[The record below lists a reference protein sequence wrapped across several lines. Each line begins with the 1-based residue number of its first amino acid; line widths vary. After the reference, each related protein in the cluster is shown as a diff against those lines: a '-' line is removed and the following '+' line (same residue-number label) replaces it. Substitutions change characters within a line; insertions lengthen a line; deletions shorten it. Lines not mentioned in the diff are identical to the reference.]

1 MKKQNLNIFK
11 QLENTFTS
19 LQQINDEIITNIFYP
34 NKKGLN
40 KIYCNNVTNPYIIDY
55 LNNRFKD
62 SSSIEETIKRIKLHI
77 EEKPLCPT
85 CGKPVNFIGKPSKLF
100 TTYCS
105 NKCAGKS
112 PSVIKKKQHSDKL
125 KNNGELGWV
134 ISNKNKNKIENRK
147 HTLLEKYGTTN
158 VHSIEEIHEKAKQ
171 TSIEHYGTPY
181 PMQNPEYAEK
191 HWDTVIKNNPD
202 GHWTSKP
209 EKQLKTF
216 LMSLYPDLKWQY
228 RDELYRYKQPNNN
241 HRFLSDFY
249 IPCKDLFIEYQGY
262 YTHHTHPF
270 DPNNQEDIEYLKTLE
285 EKRKNKDLRNQQQ
298 NIRTSYNG
306 WDMYIKTWTVNDP
319 LKRKVAHD
327 KILNLLEIW
336 PTWSNEKII
345 NEINKFPNIK

>member
-1 MKKQNLNIFK
+1 M
-11 QLENTFTS
+11 
-19 LQQINDEIITNIFYP
+19 
-34 NKKGLN
+34 
-40 KIYCNNVTNPYIIDY
+40 
-55 LNNRFKD
+55 
-62 SSSIEETIKRIKLHI
+62 
-77 EEKPLCPT
+77 
-85 CGKPVNFIGKPSKLF
+85 F
-100 TTYCS
+100 TTYCC
-105 NKCAGKS
+105 NQCAGKS
-112 PSVIKKKQHSDKL
+112 PSVIEKKQYSDKL

-134 ISNKNKNKIENRK
+134 ISNKNITKIENRK
-147 HTLLEKYGTTN
+147 QTLLQKYGTTN
-158 VHSIEEIHEKAKQ
+158 VHSVKEIHEKAKQ

-241 HRFLSDFY
+241 HRFLCDFY
-249 IPCKDLFIEYQGY
+249 IPSKDLFIEYQGY

-298 NIRTSYNG
+298 NIRTTYNG

-319 LKRKVAHD
+319 LKRKVAKD
-327 KILNLLEIW
+327 NKLNLLEIW

-345 NEINKFPNIK
+345 KEINKFPNIKNNSK